1 MLSRELEIC
10 LSNALVRAREHRHEF
25 LTAEHLLLALTS
37 SPLVAEILAACE
49 ADVDELATTL
59 EQHLEET
66 MPTLGVEDDRQ
77 TRPTRAFDR
86 ILKRAM
92 AHVQNSGVKEVSSA
106 NVLVALFAENQ
117 TFAVS
122 ELNRQGVSRLDVVNY
137 ISHGVSRSRPAPVG
151 DARDEDP
158 SGKRPPRALEAY
170 AANLNERARAG
181 RIDPLVGRSKEIERA
196 LQVLSRRR
204 KNNPLFVGDAGV
216 GKTALAE
223 GLALLMAGEET
234 PASLEGCTLY
244 ALDMGALLAGT
255 RYRGDF
261 EKRLKSLVNELVEEQ
276 GAILFIDE
284 IHTVIG
290 AGAASG
296 GMLDAS
302 NIIKPV
308 LANGDLRCIGS
319 TTYKEYRGAFE
330 RDRALA
336 RRFQK
341 IDVPEPSVEETY
353 EILCG
358 LKSRF
363 EEHHNTS
370 YSEEALRAAAE
381 LSARHIGDRCLPDKA
396 IDVVDEAGAR
406 LKLSARSDAPQDV
419 EVSHV
424 EAVVAQMAGIP
435 PRSVS
440 ASDREL
446 LEQLESNLKRV
457 IFGQDPAIEAL
468 TSAIRMAR
476 SGLREPE
483 KPVGSFL
490 FSGPTG
496 VGKTEVT
503 RQLAYCL
510 GLELLRFDMSEYME
524 RHTASRLIGA
534 PPGYVGFDQ
543 GGQLTEAVTRHPHSV
558 LLLDEIE
565 KAHPDVFNLL
575 LQVMDHGA
583 LTDNNGRKADFT
595 HVIVVM
601 TTNAGAREAA
611 RGSMGFTPQDHS
623 SDSITAVEK
632 VFSPEFRNRL
642 DAVIQFEA
650 LDHGSILRVVEKLV
664 LELEAQL
671 QGRNVTLVLEDAAR
685 EWIARRGYDRKMGA
699 RPMARVIQ
707 EHIKKPLAE
716 RMLFGDLQAGGRL
729 RVTLDEAGDGLGL
742 EAEEGQLA
750 EEDQ

>member
-49 ADVDELATTL
+49 ADVDELATIL

-137 ISHGVSRSRPAPVG
+137 ISHGVSRSRPAPLG
-151 DARDEDP
+151 DAPDEDP

-223 GLALLMAGEET
+223 GLALLMAGEDT

-419 EVSHV
+419 EVSHM

-623 SDSITAVEK
+623 SDSITAIEK
-632 VFSPEFRNRL
+632 AFSPEFRNRL
-642 DAVIQFEA
+642 DAVVQFEA
-650 LDHGSILRVVEKLV
+650 LEHDSILRVVEKLV

-707 EHIKKPLAE
+707 EYIKKPLAE

-742 EAEEGQLA
+742 EVEEGQLA

>member
-10 LSNALVRAREHRHEF
+10 LSNALVRARESRHEF

-49 ADVDELATTL
+49 ADVDELARAL
-59 EQHLEET
+59 EDHLEET
-66 MPTLGVEDDRQ
+66 MPTLGVEADRQ

-122 ELNRQGVSRLDVVNY
+122 ELNRQGVTRLDVVNY
-137 ISHGVSRSRPAPVG
+137 ISHGIARAKAAAAG
-151 DARDEDP
+151 DALSEDP
-158 SGKRPPRALEAY
+158 EGSHVPRALEAY

-181 RIDPLVGRSKEIERA
+181 RIDPLVGRLKEIERA
-196 LQVLSRRR
+196 MQVLSRRR

-223 GLALLMAGEET
+223 GLALMMVSENVPSALA
-234 PASLEGCTLY
+234 GCTLY

-261 EKRLKSLVNELVEEQ
+261 EKRLKALVNELADEE

-319 TTYKEYRGAFE
+319 TTYKEYRGVFE

-358 LKSRF
+358 LRSRF
-363 EEHHNTS
+363 EEHHRLG
-370 YSEEALRAAAE
+370 YSDEALRAAAE

-396 IDVVDEAGAR
+396 IDVIDEAGAR
-406 LKLSARSDAPQDV
+406 LKLNAGEDEELTVDV
-419 EVSHV
+419 LQV

-446 LEQLESNLKRV
+446 LGQLAGNLKRV
-457 IFGQDPAIEAL
+457 IFGQGPAIEAL
-468 TSAIRMAR
+468 SSAIRMAR

-583 LTDNNGRKADFT
+583 LTDNNGRKADFS

-623 SDSITAVEK
+623 SDSMTAIEK

-642 DAVIQFEA
+642 DGVIQFAPLEH
-650 LDHGSILRVVEKLV
+650 DSILRVVEKLV

-685 EWIARRGYDRKMGA
+685 EWIATRGYDRKMGA

-716 RMLFGDLQAGGRL
+716 RMLFGDLQDGGRL
-729 RVTLDEAGDGLGL
+729 RVKLDESGEGLAL
-742 EAEEGQLA
+742 QIEDRQMA